1 MVLDLILQVIAL
13 PSILIILLICVIY
26 CVYKV
31 SIGAVIDCRR
41 RARARDINDFL
52 NNEFRR
58 LYHYEFGMRTCF
70 RWQIGVLQCDD
81 SWDFCNY
88 FCDAHKNLIE
98 EYKRLTKNEDRL

>member
-1 MVLDLILQVIAL
+1 MVFDLILQVIA
-13 PSILIILLICVIY
+13 PPFLIIILICVIY

-31 SIGAVIDCRR
+31 SIGAVIDYRR

-58 LYHYEFGMRTCF
+58 LYHYEFGIQTCA

-88 FCDAHKNLIE
+88 FCDSYKNLIE